1 MERRQK
7 IIEILSKVLAG
18 EITPERAL
26 ESWPGEDK
34 TDDKLMRNAWH
45 TLYHYTIDNDIR
57 AKEPSYE
64 MRQRQAIEEIVTA
77 LKQSLVKMSPSK

>member
-18 EITPERAL
+18 EITPERGL

-34 TDDKLMRNAWH
+34 ADDKLMRNAWH
-45 TLYHYTIDNDIR
+45 TLYHYANDDDIR
-57 AKEPSYE
+57 AKDRSYAV
-64 MRQRQAIEEIVTA
+64 RQRQAIGEIVNA
-77 LKQSLVKMSPSK
+77 LKDSPAK